1 MGTFKHFVPI
11 LANSTK
17 WSNGC
22 YDHSLMSIWKGNG
35 SEADGLKYIASIRA
49 TIFGQRHF
57 HTLQP
62 GLTPTGK

>member
-22 YDHSLMSIWKGNG
+22 YDHSLMIIWKGNG
-35 SEADGLKYIASIRA
+35 SAANGLKYIASI
-49 TIFGQRHF
+49 TQGHL

-62 GLTPTGK
+62 GLTPTGE